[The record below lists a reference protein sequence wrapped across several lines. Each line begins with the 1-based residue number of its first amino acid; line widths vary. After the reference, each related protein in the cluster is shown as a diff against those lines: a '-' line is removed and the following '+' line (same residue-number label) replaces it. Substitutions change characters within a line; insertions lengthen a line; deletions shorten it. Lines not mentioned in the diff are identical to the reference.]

1 MIGIRNMASVES
13 QHQQPSVNNV
23 QPSVFTYH
31 GQEDDRAPS
40 NTTHAIIHTSVTTI
54 HVCAFESCKD
64 LINVVLHDNIT
75 LIDDYAFLGCQSL
88 QVIKLPQNLEVI
100 GEAAFSECCSLEVM
114 FLPPSVKNIGESAFG
129 QCSSLRFFHIPEREY
144 EYEYENNY
152 ENAMARDHND
162 SHGMGYSLLF
172 ESYELFT
179 NANVE
184 YEWNADESE
193 LMNNDDVNHWLRTRE
208 DHLPL
213 HKLAYSTE
221 VSVER
226 IEACIQKQKQYG
238 QRQHRSSRCRDGDRA
253 HTHTHT
259 HVHVHACAQTNN
271 QKMTP
276 LHILMAN
283 PHAGPEVIAACYHAY
298 PQAIAMADDYGCN
311 PIHYLCKYKPNI
323 IISLNQ
329 SQWLEGGI
337 SCRLFHQ
344 QDDDGI
350 SPLKIIMDAD
360 NTHLLPLTLAL
371 RINLR
376 WEDGMREIV
385 GNISLLGGNEEVN
398 SEDSSRDRD
407 RRTGLYL
414 FLLAAVD
421 ADADADDAAVNE
433 DTKGDGK
440 GTTGT
445 ADLSTVYELLRAN
458 PDPVVVCVMTKC
470 YGGSESHGTQ
480 PHGSSLVSSDVSTS
494 SSSKGKKSW
503 RGWRA
508 RKMRRRV

>member
-1 MIGIRNMASVES
+1 
-13 QHQQPSVNNV
+13 
-23 QPSVFTYH
+23 
-31 GQEDDRAPS
+31 
-40 NTTHAIIHTSVTTI
+40 
-54 HVCAFESCKD
+54 
-64 LINVVLHDNIT
+64 
-75 LIDDYAFLGCQSL
+75 
-88 QVIKLPQNLEVI
+88 
-100 GEAAFSECCSLEVM
+100 M

-129 QCSSLRFFHIPEREY
+129 QCSSLRFFHIPEVEY
-144 EYEYENNY
+144 EYDCEYECEYEYNDEN

-238 QRQHRSSRCRDGDRA
+238 QRQHHRSSSSSSRGRDGDRA
-253 HTHTHT
+253 NHTHTHT
-259 HVHVHACAQTNN
+259 HNHTHTHACVQTNN
-271 QKMTP
+271 QKMNP

-323 IISLNQ
+323 IMSLDQ

-371 RINLR
+371 RTNLR
-376 WEDGMREIV
+376 WEDGMRDIV
-385 GNISLLGGNEEVN
+385 DNISLIGGGEEVVN
-398 SEDSSRDRD
+398 LEDSSRDRD

-421 ADADADDAAVNE
+421 ADTDADAAVNVAVNI

-480 PHGSSLVSSDVSTS
+480 PHGSSLVSSSDVSNS